1 MKQRIVWILWPA
13 FVVAA
18 GAEMLFFALFDPAE
32 LQVFGDS
39 RQLSATAV
47 YSLFFF
53 FFCALGAV
61 SSALTC
67 LLQRSPFVLHR
78 CPLEPHERPVGCPK
92 RACGE
97 I

>member
-18 GAEMLFFALFDPAE
+18 AAEMFFFALFDPSDLRPFGEPME
-32 LQVFGDS
+32 LS
-39 RQLSATAV
+39 RTAV

-53 FFCALGAV
+53 CFWAMGAC

-67 LLQRSPFVLHR
+67 LLQRSPFELNR
-78 CPLEPHERPVGCPK
+78 CPLEPEERPAGCPK
-92 RACGE
+92 RATGCG
-97 I
+97 